1 MVMPGIMLVDDFH
14 GMTDAPVYG
23 SARCPES
30 STASVV
36 GGGWQLVQGSDEVI
50 KECCSCGVV
59 RDVDVDVPQV
69 LEGAAEGALDHVL
82 EGCLVGHE
90 LEDLAGNLVA
100 RLVETGRL

>member
-14 GMTDAPVYG
+14 DMTDAPVYG

-50 KECCSCGVV
+50 KECRSCSAV

-82 EGCLVGHE
+82 EGRAGHE
-90 LEDLAGNLVA
+90 LEDLAGNLIA